1 MVIIAK
7 ENTEGHNPNWPWILE
22 HPYKILI
29 TRGSGSGKTNALLNP
44 IKQQDDDNNSAIDKL
59 YLYAKDP
66 NEAKYQHFIKKH
78 EKIKI

>member
-29 TRGSGSGKTNALLNP
+29 TRGSGSGKNKCIT
-44 IKQQDDDNNSAIDKL
+44 
-59 YLYAKDP
+59 
-66 NEAKYQHFIKKH
+66 
-78 EKIKI
+78 